1 MLKQV
6 QHDNL
11 YMKLR
16 VGFIGLGLM
25 GNPMAKSIL
34 KNSFPLR
41 VYNRTPKRLEEFK
54 KLNITIANSPKELA
68 DNVDVIITMI
78 TGPQDVEEVYL
89 GNEGISKTFNK
100 NLIAIDM
107 STIGPTA
114 IKTIAKKLSFQL
126 LDAPVT
132 GSTYKAKTGEL
143 TIFIGGDKKTYKK
156 VKPVLEAMG
165 TNLQYM
171 GEQGSAQAIK
181 LINNFLVASTIIS
194 LAESM
199 LLADTLGLKRQK
211 AADVLATVPALS
223 PFMQMKLPNVVKEN
237 FPVAFSLN
245 NMTKDLKLAVSETKG
260 KKLQILKQIETLYLK
275 AQKRGLGEED
285 MSAVMKVLE

>member
-1 MLKQV
+1 
-6 QHDNL
+6 
-11 YMKLR
+11 MKKLQ

-25 GNPMAKSIL
+25 GNPMAHNIL
-34 KNSFPLR
+34 KKGFPLT
-41 VYNRTPKRLEEFK
+41 VYNRSAKRLEEFK
-54 KLNITIANSPKELA
+54 KLNVTIAKTPKELA

-78 TGPQDVEEVYL
+78 TGPKDVESVYL
-89 GNEGISKTFNK
+89 GKDGVGKTKNK

-114 IKTIAKKLSFQL
+114 VKHIAKKLSFKL

-143 TIFIGGDKKTYKK
+143 TIFIGGDKKAYEK
-156 VKPVLEAMG
+156 VKEVLAAMG

-171 GEQGSAQAIK
+171 GKQGSGQAIK
-181 LINNFLVASTIIS
+181 LINNFLVASTITS

-199 LLADTLGLKRQK
+199 FLADTLGLPREKIQALEK
-211 AADVLATVPALS
+211 APVMS
-223 PFMQMKLPNVVKEN
+223 PFMNMKIPNVVKEE

-245 NMTKDLKLAVSETKG
+245 NMTKDLKLAVGEAGK
-260 KKLQILKQIETLYLK
+260 KKLQILQEIEKLYVK
-275 AQKRGLGEED
+275 AQKQGLGEKD
-285 MSAVMKVLE
+285 MSAVMNILK

>member
-1 MLKQV
+1 LNSDILFVMKQ
-6 QHDNL
+6 
-11 YMKLR
+11 KLR

-25 GNPMAKSIL
+25 GNPMAKNIL
-34 KNSFPLR
+34 KKGFPLS
-41 VYNRTPKRLEEFK
+41 VYNRSPKRLEEFK
-54 KLNITIANSPKELA
+54 KMGVLMAVSPKDLA
-68 DNVDVIITMI
+68 DTVDVIITMI
-78 TGPQDVEEVYL
+78 TGPKDVEEIYL
-89 GNEGISKTFNK
+89 GKNGVGETKNK
-100 NLIAIDM
+100 HLIAIDM

-114 IKTIAKKLSFQL
+114 IKGITKKLPFKL

-143 TIFIGGDKKTYKK
+143 TIFIGGDEHIYKK

-171 GEQGSAQAIK
+171 GSSGSGQAIK
-181 LINNFLVASTIIS
+181 LINNFLVAATITS

-199 LLADTLGLKRQK
+199 LLADALQLSRQK

-223 PFMQMKLPNVVKEN
+223 PFMIMKLPNVVKED
-237 FPVAFSLN
+237 FPIAFSLN
-245 NMTKDLKLAVSETKG
+245 NMTKDLKLAVGEATG
-260 KKLQILKQIETLYLK
+260 KKLSVLKQIEQLYLK
-275 AQKRGLGEED
+275 AQKEGYGEED